1 MTTSKSRRFVVGTY
15 LATAITLT
23 LSVAGDPR
31 TAQADAGEFVVRNQ
45 VFDGKQA
52 IGGSTTIFAG
62 GKAFDFL
69 DDADE
74 AVMFEPTAGRI
85 TLIDT
90 KRRVRS
96 ELSLEQLAEFI
107 ERLRDRALRGGSD
120 FARFV
125 AQPEFGERLDAESNE
140 LVLSS
145 PLLEYRA
152 STTAPRNADALRNYQ
167 TFIHWQ
173 AQLNCVVNAG
183 ATPPQ
188 ARMKLNDALAAR
200 QLLPE
205 RVTMKRAAN
214 VPGGGKT
221 LRAEHSYTW
230 RVDDTERRRVT
241 DLEQRI
247 VTFRVVPIGEYLTP
261 TVNQ

>member
-1 MTTSKSRRFVVGTY
+1 MTTHHGRRLVVGTGF
-15 LATAITLT
+15 ATAITLA
-23 LSVAGDPR
+23 LFAGMAPR
-31 TAQADAGEFVVRNQ
+31 AARADAGEFVVRNQ
-45 VFDGKQA
+45 VFDGKQV

-69 DDADE
+69 DEADE
-74 AVMFEPTAGRI
+74 AVMFEPVAGRI

-96 ELSLEQLAEFI
+96 ELSLEQLADFI
-107 ERLRDRALRGGSD
+107 ERMRDRALRGGSD

-125 AQPEFGERLDAESNE
+125 AQPEFGERLDAETNE

-152 STTAPRNADALRNYQ
+152 STTAPRNAEALRNYQ

-205 RVTMKRAAN
+205 RVTMKRPAN
-214 VPGGGKT
+214 IPGGGKT

-230 RVDDTERRRVT
+230 RLEDAERRRVA
-241 DLEQRI
+241 DLEQRFA
-247 VTFRVVPIGEYLTP
+247 TFRVVPIGEYLTP
-261 TVNQ
+261 PGDR